1 MVPHPSILC
10 PIDFSEPSRA
20 ALRYAAA
27 IAEHFGARLTVATID
42 DPLLHEAADIALGQ
56 AWLTEDSQKELERFV
71 AHTFEHRPHGFVDMK
86 LEVITGKPAQEIL
99 RLATEP
105 GCDLIVM
112 SSHGL
117 TGVRKLF
124 FGSTTERVLRET
136 TVPVLIAPASD
147 PGPKTLEDV
156 RRFVRRVLAPIDLT
170 SATPRQALVARG
182 LAEALDVPLLLA
194 HVVEPSRLRPGVL
207 RRLPNIDTE
216 RRARADKALGELVAT
231 IPQGVKSEALVTYGD
246 PAEEIAKIAR
256 DRCAG
261 LIVIGLHASPLA
273 GPRMGSVTYRV
284 LCLTPTTLVLALPP
298 VEDDASYRFDAAA
311 TDAASPPG
319 VTLAQAAG

>member
-1 MVPHPSILC
+1 MAPRPSILC
-10 PIDFSEPSRA
+10 SIDFSEPSRS

-27 IAEHFGARLTVATID
+27 IAEHFGAQLRVVTVD
-42 DPLLHEAADIALGQ
+42 DPLLHEAADIALGH
-56 AWLTEDSQKELERFV
+56 AWLTEDTQKELERFV
-71 AHTFEHRPHGFVDMK
+71 AHTFDHKPSGFIDMR
-86 LEVITGKPAQEIL
+86 LEVFTGTPAQEIL
-99 RLATEP
+99 RLGREP

-147 PGPKTLEDV
+147 PGPRNLEDV
-156 RRFVRRVLAPIDLT
+156 KPFVRRVLAPVDLT
-170 SATPRQALVARG
+170 PATTRQVRIACG
-182 LAEALDVPLLLA
+182 LAKAVDVPLLLA
-194 HVVEPSRLRPGVL
+194 HVVEPVRLRPAVL

-216 RRARADKALGELVAT
+216 RRARADKALADLVAT
-231 IPQGVKSEALVTYGD
+231 IPPDVKSEALVTYGD
-246 PAEEIAKIAR
+246 PAEEIAKVAR
-256 DRCAG
+256 DRRAG

-284 LCLTPTTLVLALPP
+284 LCLAPATLVLALPP
-298 VEDDASYRFDAAA
+298 VAETVPHRLDTHDASQLVER
-311 TDAASPPG
+311 SR
-319 VTLAQAAG
+319 

>member
-1 MVPHPSILC
+1 MAPRPSILC
-10 PIDFSEPSRA
+10 SIDFSEPSRA

-27 IAEHFGARLTVATID
+27 IAEHFGAQLQVVTVD
-42 DPLLHEAADIALGQ
+42 DPLLHEAADIALGH

-71 AHTFEHRPHGFVDMK
+71 AHTFDHKPSGFIDMR
-86 LEVITGKPAQEIL
+86 LEVFTGTPAQEIL
-99 RLATEP
+99 RLGREP
-105 GCDLIVM
+105 GCALIVM

-147 PGPKTLEDV
+147 PGPRNLEDV
-156 RRFVRRVLAPIDLT
+156 KPFVRRVVAPVDLT
-170 SATPRQALVARG
+170 PATTRQVRIACG
-182 LAEALDVPLLLA
+182 LAKAVDVPLLLA
-194 HVVEPSRLRPGVL
+194 HVVEPVRLRPAVH
-207 RRLPNIDTE
+207 RRLPNIDPE
-216 RRARADKALGELVAT
+216 RRARADKALAELIAT
-231 IPQGVKSEALVTYGD
+231 IPPEIRTEGLVAYGD

-256 DRCAG
+256 DRRAG

-284 LCLTPTTLVLALPP
+284 LCLSPETVVLALPP
-298 VEDDASYRFDAAA
+298 VAEAVPHRLDAQDASQLVER
-311 TDAASPPG
+311 SR
-319 VTLAQAAG
+319 